1 MIERRRSTSGPRWAT
16 PAAFALILLV
26 GTFQVQAQ
34 SSRPTDRRA
43 VQPMEGPALVCPPP
57 KIEVEIIVQPAP
69 VHNRASVKTMTQYS
83 KSSHPTVGLY
93 RSNQRIYMNTR
104 NMQSRETQEMCIQT
118 VYATYAINHMID
130 VGNEYQP
137 GTCAYDETLVHE
149 RTHERIHVQK
159 AQEAQQHIV
168 RELGRTPIYFS
179 GPNYEQDAKAWLNKA
194 NEWTKQVYSSYI
206 LPAQSAFD
214 SPAEYERFSK
224 ACAHELRYHG
234 YNGAGAR

>member
-1 MIERRRSTSGPRWAT
+1 MIERFIPT
-16 PAAFALILLV
+16 PAWTSASVFTLV
-26 GTFQVQAQ
+26 FLAASFSAQAQ
-34 SSRPTDRRA
+34 SARPTNALRA
-43 VQPMEGPALVCPPP
+43 VQPMEGQALVCPPP
-57 KIEVEIIVQPAP
+57 KIEVELIVQPAP

-93 RSNQRIYMNTR
+93 RSNQRMSLNTR
-104 NMQSRETQEMCIQT
+104 SMQSRDTQELCVQT

-130 VGNEYQP
+130 VGNEYLP
-137 GTCAYDETLVHE
+137 GTCAFQETLVHE
-149 RTHERIHVQK
+149 RTHERIHIQK

-179 GPNYEQDAKAWLNKA
+179 GVNYESDAKAWLNKA
-194 NEWTKQVYSSYI
+194 TEWTKQVYSSYI
-206 LPAQSAFD
+206 LPAQEAFD

-234 YNGAGAR
+234 YNGAGGR